1 MGHPSAART
10 TARVKTKQTW
20 LSGQGPAERTAGSP
34 RWGRTAGRSPH
45 GSPCCATTSTAASG
59 RPARGPLSEHR
70 RPVPSRGWGRSDTG
84 SCWRI
89 CRERRSGR
97 QAEQR
102 AGRPPAP
109 LPASRPRAR
118 RGMPGPKRAR
128 SPTRRVSPG
137 CFVSRSREGKKLSRG
152 PPTKSPGRPAGRSPT
167 PAERF
172 PQAPRTDPAPARPHP
187 GSGALGRGCKQAGA
201 ARPGASRGSGRNG
214 DPFPPGA
221 APPQDEDEDGAEAR
235 GTPASQPPPPCP
247 AHLARPPQLLPRVPG
262 PTARGPRGPSYTR
275 RRRARPA
282 APIGGRAGPRRA
294 PPRPAPPAGARAA
307 AEAGGLRRG
316 ERPRGGGR
324 GAAAVRLKKTGIWRK
339 NGEALAVADP
349 APSPCCR
356 PVAVAGAGSVRR
368 LPCRRPPGAQRPG
381 GRAGV
386 RASAPRAPS
395 AGGGRPCRKPAAR
408 RESRCCGRRR
418 RRAAGFV
425 RRGWKGSLPPAGTG
439 RVRGG
444 ISPTG
449 RVPAAWRL
457 RRYEER
463 FQGES
468 PLYSLLI

>member
-1 MGHPSAART
+1 MR
-10 TARVKTKQTW
+10 
-20 LSGQGPAERTAGSP
+20 
-34 RWGRTAGRSPH
+34 
-45 GSPCCATTSTAASG
+45 
-59 RPARGPLSEHR
+59 
-70 RPVPSRGWGRSDTG
+70 
-84 SCWRI
+84 
-89 CRERRSGR
+89 
-97 QAEQR
+97 
-102 AGRPPAP
+102 
-109 LPASRPRAR
+109 
-118 RGMPGPKRAR
+118 GPKRAR

-152 PPTKSPGRPAGRSPT
+152 PPTKSPGRPAAPPPPPSGSRRPHELTRPLPAPIRGAGPSAAAVNKLGRRGQEPRGEAAGTATPSRREPPRRRTRTRTEPRPAGRPPRSP
-167 PAERF
+167 
-172 PQAPRTDPAPARPHP
+172 
-187 GSGALGRGCKQAGA
+187 
-201 ARPGASRGSGRNG
+201 
-214 DPFPPGA
+214 
-221 APPQDEDEDGAEAR
+221 
-235 GTPASQPPPPCP
+235 PPPPCP
-247 AHLARPPQLLPRVPG
+247 APLTSLGPRSFSPECPARPP
-262 PTARGPRGPSYTR
+262 A
-275 RRRARPA
+275 APA
-282 APIGGRAGPRRA
+282 ALLIPAAAVPAPPRRLAAAPGLAAPRRA
-294 PPRPAPPAGARAA
+294 APPAGARAA